1 LDLLLQLRPCLGA
14 GEGGGRGRS
23 GRGRMSKEQA
33 RAGALERLQRASAQH
48 RKQLESVEQLE
59 QDGTFSKDEADAERL
74 RIGNERSA
82 AKAAY
87 QASLQRIEAG
97 EIEAELA
104 LLAADE
110 RRAGKAPKRPRADR
124 DEQHTRDGGAAVPQ
138 AQGQALRDLR
148 VQQLQRRAEEAA
160 RALKAATEGDPE
172 LVAFEQRLEQLAA
185 EEKKKGPTKH
195 FTSLAWRK
203 SCVAMIEIFHFG
215 VLKSARKM
223 AALLDEEGVPSSWE
237 KQFASLKNW
246 RRAFAAGK
254 LGPKE
259 ALLDDE
265 VVNCG
270 EERRA
275 VRLMC
280 AHGARPGPRR
290 MFHELERLVPAP
302 SSRAP
307 ARAGGLVLHGK

>member
-1 LDLLLQLRPCLGA
+1 
-14 GEGGGRGRS
+14 
-23 GRGRMSKEQA
+23 MSKEQA
-33 RAGALERLQRASAQH
+33 RAGALERLQRASVTH
-48 RKQLESVEQLE
+48 RKQTETIDQLE
-59 QDGTFSKDEADAERL
+59 QDGTFTKEEADAERV
-74 RIGNERSA
+74 RISAERTA

-97 EIEAELA
+97 EVEAELA
-104 LLAADE
+104 ALAADE
-110 RRAGKAPKRPRADR
+110 RQYGRTNKGPKRPRADK
-124 DEQHTRDGGAAVPQ
+124 DNKELQSRDGPPVPQ

-148 VQQLQRRAEEAA
+148 VQQLQKRAEEAA

-185 EEKKKGPTKH
+185 EEKKKGPSKH

-203 SCVAMIEIFHFG
+203 TCVAMVEIFQFG

-223 AALLDEEGVPSSWE
+223 AHLLDEEGAASSWE

-254 LGPKE
+254 LGLKE
-259 ALLDDE
+259 NLLDDE

-270 EERRA
+270 EERRV

-280 AHGARPGPRR
+280 TNGARPGPRR
-290 MFHELERLVPAP
+290 MFHELEW
-302 SSRAP
+302 
-307 ARAGGLVLHGK
+307 